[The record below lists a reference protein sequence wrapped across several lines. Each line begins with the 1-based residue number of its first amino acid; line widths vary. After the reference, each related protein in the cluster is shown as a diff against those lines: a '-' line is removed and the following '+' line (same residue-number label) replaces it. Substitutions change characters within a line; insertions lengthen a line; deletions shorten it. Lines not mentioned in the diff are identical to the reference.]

1 MVGLYIG
8 MSPLSLLL
16 LVLVAVLLVRMGQAL
31 TVEAFID
38 PVGIYF
44 PDADAVGKMTAGS
57 LGTLT
62 DQLSVAQCNTLGSS
76 SADCRTAY
84 VNAMQ
89 GAVRALSD
97 GEKQAITGAL
107 NGYSQL
113 TGLLWQMT
121 KVSDTFNFGRPF
133 VVAGVM
139 FLSESFVESL
149 VQNTGGDVSS
159 NVNTLVKLQIYTQEL
174 ADLDKYEG
182 VYADLLKWKRA
193 SILRVPQA
201 IQDQLYTDPNTI
213 TRYWLFLSGA
223 TWMWPCIL
231 IGSGGVLTQSA
242 FACDVLGKV
251 CTVTGP
257 PQDLTDYAQ
266 IFGTDD
272 YYHPGA
278 QLACNPTALQI
289 DVLIQRTAVA
299 QTLTF

>member
-1 MVGLYIG
+1 
-8 MSPLSLLL
+8 MSPLSVIL
-16 LVLVAVLLVRMGQAL
+16 LVLVAVLVARMAL

-44 PDADAVGKMTAGS
+44 PDADAVGRMTAGS
-57 LGTLT
+57 LRTLT
-62 DQLSVAQCNTLGSS
+62 DKLSVAQCNTLGSS

-139 FLSESFVESL
+139 FLPESFVESL

-159 NVNTLVKLQIYTQEL
+159 NVNTLVKL
-174 ADLDKYEG
+174 
-182 VYADLLKWKRA
+182 RR
-193 SILRVPQA
+193 LRQV
-201 IQDQLYTDPNTI
+201 
-213 TRYWLFLSGA
+213 RG
-223 TWMWPCIL
+223 C
-231 IGSGGVLTQSA
+231 
-242 FACDVLGKV
+242 V
-251 CTVTGP
+251 C
-257 PQDLTDYAQ
+257 
-266 IFGTDD
+266 
-272 YYHPGA
+272 
-278 QLACNPTALQI
+278 
-289 DVLIQRTAVA
+289 
-299 QTLTF
+299 

>member
-1 MVGLYIG
+1 MAGLYIG
-8 MSPLSLLL
+8 MPFLSLVF
-16 LVLVAVLLVRMGQAL
+16 LVIVAVLLARMGLAL
-31 TVEAFID
+31 TVEAFTD

-44 PDADAVGKMTAGS
+44 PDGDAIGRMTAGT
-57 LGTLT
+57 LGALT
-62 DQLSVAQCNTLGSS
+62 DKLSTAQCGSLGSS
-76 SADCRTAY
+76 SVDCRTAY
-84 VNAMQ
+84 GSAMQ
-89 GAVRALSD
+89 GAVRGLSG

-107 NGYSQL
+107 NRYSQL

-139 FLSESFVESL
+139 FLPESFVESL

-159 NVNTLVKLQIYTQEL
+159 NVNTLVKLQIYTQEM
-174 ADLDKYEG
+174 ADPTKYEG

-193 SILRVPQA
+193 GTLMVPQA
-201 IQDQLYTDPNTI
+201 IRDRLYTDPNTI
-213 TRYWLFLSGA
+213 TRYWLFLSGD

-242 FACDVLGKV
+242 FRCDVLGKV

-257 PQDLTDYAQ
+257 PQDLKEYAQ